1 VEHVAVGTCVDAD
14 MDSDEDA
21 DADADADGEAGLRTE
36 ATHGDIPHE
45 AGTLGTEA
53 GQMKPLGGTAVW
65 GDSGTRS
72 TLAAE
77 T

>member
-1 VEHVAVGTCVDAD
+1 VEHGVVGTCMDADVDAD
-14 MDSDEDA
+14 G
-21 DADADADGEAGLRTE
+21 DADADGEVGMGTE

-45 AGTLGTEA
+45 AGTLGTGA
-53 GQMKPLGGTAVW
+53 GQTKPLGGTAAW

-72 TLAAE
+72 MQAAG